1 MSNGYSVEAILK
13 ATGVDAF
20 VNAFKKA
27 GKQIDE
33 FKKNAEQIGDSMKT
47 AGDGLQKFGSGLTK
61 GITLPVAAA
70 VGASIKSFADL
81 EQAVGGIETMFEKT
95 AGTVIKNSETAYKRA
110 GVSGVDYMENVTS
123 FSASLLQGL
132 GGDTV
137 KAAELADTAMVDM
150 SDNANKFG
158 TDIGSIQDAYQ
169 GFAKG
174 NFTMLDNLKL
184 GRRKSKAQYKPREFR
199 GTLVA

>member
-95 AGTVIKNSETAYKRA
+95 AGKVIKNSETAYKRA

-132 GGDTV
+132 GGDTE
-137 KAAELADTAMVDM
+137 KAAKLADTAMVDM
-150 SDNANKFG
+150 SDKRLVRLKC
-158 TDIGSIQDAYQ
+158 IELYQ
-169 GFAKG
+169 RCA
-174 NFTMLDNLKL
+174 
-184 GRRKSKAQYKPREFR
+184 
-199 GTLVA
+199 